1 MQLNREF
8 FILHSEFQIRSA
20 RDPEWADQFAEINR
34 EFVLAL
40 AAVLTAIIDGLGRQL
55 THSTEALAQAVIG
68 IVMRANGIASW
79 EQVRSGSKLAESNT
93 KVDSSV
99 VDLIVPSSW
108 DALSNTVHR
117 MHFCI
122 GAQPHNTRGKSLYS
136 H

>member
-8 FILHSEFQIRSA
+8 FILHSEFLIRSA

-55 THSTEALAQAVIG
+55 THSAEALAQAVIG

-99 VDLIVPSSW
+99 VDLIVP
-108 DALSNTVHR
+108 LIMGCT
-117 MHFCI
+117 
-122 GAQPHNTRGKSLYS
+122 K
-136 H
+136 